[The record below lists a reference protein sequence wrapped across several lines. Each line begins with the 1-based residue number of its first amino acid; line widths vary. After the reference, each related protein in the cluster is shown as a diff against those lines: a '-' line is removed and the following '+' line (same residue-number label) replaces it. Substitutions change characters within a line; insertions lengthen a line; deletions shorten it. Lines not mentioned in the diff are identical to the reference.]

1 MQQADQTS
9 LGLAHYAKVLVRQW
23 RVVVILTL
31 VGVVASVACAYL
43 LPRVYTAKTTVN
55 LNIITSEPFTPQRAA
70 SGLLDGNTEAAIA
83 RSQLVAARAAATLGH
98 GTTARE
104 VRAASQVLTS
114 SDATVVNVTY
124 IAHSEHRA
132 TAGADAVAKAYL
144 GYRNEQAAERVQTM
158 ITGYNRQIEGL
169 QKQLKKANQ
178 TLAASKTGS
187 IAEIDAKAQQ
197 QQVLT
202 EMNDLLSARNE
213 LSGVDTTGGTVLT
226 AAADNPT
233 YAQPARTKLVLTG
246 AAAGLVLGILLAYL
260 GNPFDRRV
268 RSAKEASSAVG
279 APVLAGGRPPRG
291 APAVDQDQTLQLA
304 CERILAR
311 VTDGAQ
317 VMLVDCTQ
325 DAAGYTALLAEHL
338 GRAERAVQCIVASAA
353 EATEVVAGMAAADAA
368 VLVFDRDA
376 GDLSRMRWVAFEA
389 RANATEI
396 LGVVDTT
403 GAGAGHRA

>member
-1 MQQADQTS
+1 
-9 LGLAHYAKVLVRQW
+9 
-23 RVVVILTL
+23 
-31 VGVVASVACAYL
+31 
-43 LPRVYTAKTTVN
+43 
-55 LNIITSEPFTPQRAA
+55 
-70 SGLLDGNTEAAIA
+70 
-83 RSQLVAARAAATLGH
+83 
-98 GTTARE
+98 
-104 VRAASQVLTS
+104 
-114 SDATVVNVTY
+114 
-124 IAHSEHRA
+124 
-132 TAGADAVAKAYL
+132 
-144 GYRNEQAAERVQTM
+144 
-158 ITGYNRQIEGL
+158 
-169 QKQLKKANQ
+169 
-178 TLAASKTGS
+178 
-187 IAEIDAKAQQ
+187 
-197 QQVLT
+197 
-202 EMNDLLSARNE
+202 
-213 LSGVDTTGGTVLT
+213 
-226 AAADNPT
+226 
-233 YAQPARTKLVLTG
+233 
-246 AAAGLVLGILLAYL
+246 VLGILLAYL